1 MRQRPG
7 ASQSQTPR
15 GHGAQA
21 QQGANCR
28 SLVGVFGTTDPTT
41 CIDSVPRPKVS
52 SAPPDANPLL
62 EAALRYAAQGWRVIP
77 CYEPIPGGC
86 TCKKGA
92 RCKHPGKH
100 PRTRHGHKDATSDP
114 TVIREWWRR
123 WPSANV
129 GIATAG
135 LIVLDVDGP
144 AADAALEGRDLP
156 AAPTSTTGRGRHLFF
171 ADTTG
176 AGQCTNGDLPG
187 LPDLHVRATGGLV
200 IAAPSL
206 HFTGAI
212 YSWAPGLSPD
222 DLTPPPAPQWL
233 LDELLPRGRIP
244 PDAEA
249 TDMRDP
255 IPEGR
260 RNSTLTS
267 LAGSMHADG
276 LAADAILAEL
286 LEVNADR
293 CKPPLPDR
301 EVRDLVGGLTARYP
315 AGGAGPTVRVDK
327 RLLRRLAP
335 GPLILYLTRQVL
347 QQTTGAAP
355 RQKDIAAALGRSVRS
370 VKSWAAVL
378 RAEGLEEY
386 ERPTRRFVRVPVGLL
401 TDPALTPEA
410 KVTAIH
416 VAAAAGTDRMATV
429 GQAALAKATD
439 RNRATVGR
447 HLQALRDRG
456 HLLVHIAPFNADLG
470 RRERCNRYIILD
482 RAGPGAVGLTPQKGK
497 LVRHS
502 DPLGCQKGKL
512 VRHESRPL
520 GAAGQAVAVA
530 VDVNAPQARI
540 RMPFSTKAPD
550 PRSPVVD
557 IAAAADPGPP
567 PELVTEAELVAAA
580 AARGLTAA
588 YILGMIQRHGLA
600 PVQAILG
607 HGPPP
612 AHQYG
617 AAAVA

>member
-1 MRQRPG
+1 MSDAIR
-7 ASQSQTPR
+7 A
-15 GHGAQA
+15 
-21 QQGANCR
+21 
-28 SLVGVFGTTDPTT
+28 GTRNDT
-41 CIDSVPRPKVS
+41 
-52 SAPPDANPLL
+52 L
-62 EAALRYAAQGWRVIP
+62 
-77 CYEPIPGGC
+77 
-86 TCKKGA
+86 
-92 RCKHPGKH
+92 
-100 PRTRHGHKDATSDP
+100 TR
-114 TVIREWWRR
+114 
-123 WPSANV
+123 
-129 GIATAG
+129 IA
-135 LIVLDVDGP
+135 
-144 AADAALEGRDLP
+144 
-156 AAPTSTTGRGRHLFF
+156 
-171 ADTTG
+171 
-176 AGQCTNGDLPG
+176 
-187 LPDLHVRATGGLV
+187 GGL
-200 IAAPSL
+200 L
-206 HFTGAI
+206 
-212 YSWAPGLSPD
+212 
-222 DLTPPPAPQWL
+222 
-233 LDELLPRGRIP
+233 
-244 PDAEA
+244 
-249 TDMRDP
+249 
-255 IPEGR
+255 
-260 RNSTLTS
+260 
-267 LAGSMHADG
+267 ADG
-276 LAADAILAEL
+276 LAADAILVAL

-301 EVRDLVGGLTARYP
+301 EVSDLVNGLVARYK
-315 AGGAGPTVRVDK
+315 AGAAGPTVRVDK

-416 VAAAAGTDRMATV
+416 VAAAAGTDCMATV

-456 HLLVHIAPFNADLG
+456 HLLVYLAPFNADLG

-482 RAGPGAVGLTPQKGK
+482 RAGPGAVGQTPQKGK

-502 DPLGCQKGKL
+502 DSLGCQKGKL
-512 VRHESRPL
+512 VRHESRPF
-520 GAAGQAVAVA
+520 GAAAGLAVAVA
-530 VDVNAPQARI
+530 VDVRRHKRQ
-540 RMPFSTKAPD
+540 SVDVLCTKARD

-567 PELVTEAELVAAA
+567 PEPVTEAELVAAA
-580 AARGLTAA
+580 AAQGLTAA

>member
-1 MRQRPG
+1 MT
-7 ASQSQTPR
+7 ATP
-15 GHGAQA
+15 AP
-21 QQGANCR
+21 
-28 SLVGVFGTTDPTT
+28 V
-41 CIDSVPRPKVS
+41 VP
-52 SAPPDANPLL
+52 AAAANPLL
-62 EAALRYAAQGWRVIP
+62 EAALHLAALGYRVFP
-77 CYEPIPGGC
+77 CHSPAPGGGC
-86 TCKKGA
+86 TCGKRTCGK
-92 RCKHPGKH
+92 PGKH
-100 PRTRHGHKDATSDP
+100 PRNRNGCNGATTNP
-114 TVIREWWRR
+114 AQIRRWWRKH
-123 WPSANV
+123 PDANV
-129 GIATAG
+129 AIATAG
-135 LIVLDVDGP
+135 LMVVDADGP
-144 AADAALEGRDLP
+144 GARAALERRGDLP
-156 AAPTSTTGRGRHLFF
+156 RTVTAKTSRGWHLIYRDTTGRGRCGTDL
-171 ADTTG
+171 
-176 AGQCTNGDLPG
+176 LPG
-187 LPDLHVRATGGLV
+187 LTKPDQVDIRAAGGYI

-206 HFTGAI
+206 HASGAI
-212 YSWAPGLSPD
+212 YTWAEGLSPA
-222 DLTPPPAPQWL
+222 DLTPAPAPQWL